1 MNAKVVTA
9 SVELKKVYSILAED
23 VEEARTYGQTNPSG
37 FAHRSLFRATF
48 ALIEGLSF
56 QFRSVSL
63 ACAAAMPQLLTTA
76 EVSLLKE
83 EKYKLDNKGTPKASA
98 DFQKLLPNIFFSMRC
113 YAKVHGATFEPD
125 SHFGTDTG
133 LAVQN
138 RTESFTAN
146 AQRLCRR
153 CYRETEGLKT
163 KLSQYF
169 ARVWRVVHQHWRYL
183 SDNLRSLQSQHLR
196 PRIGRLLA
204 SYR

>member
-125 SHFGTDTG
+125 TKNHGYESMQKFVSIRNG
-133 LAVQN
+133 LEHPKSASNLENSDEDLRHAMEAVMWWKN
-138 RTESFTAN
+138 EVF
-146 AQRLCRR
+146 RLLQACDEADE
-153 CYRETEGLKT
+153 YRK
-163 KLSQYF
+163 
-169 ARVWRVVHQHWRYL
+169 
-183 SDNLRSLQSQHLR
+183 
-196 PRIGRLLA
+196 GRLA
-204 SYR
+204 